1 LRIWQADRRRL
12 LPFAFSA
19 ERAIHRA
26 MKCILS
32 LACVTLFSACVST
45 AQDQQESGGEP
56 GKIALVLHGGAGG
69 LVRDKLTAEQE
80 AKIREG
86 IERALKAGYAI
97 LEQGGESMT
106 AVQAAISVL
115 EDDPNFNAGKG
126 AVKTSEGKHELDAS
140 IMDGATLKAGA
151 VGGVT
156 IVKNPI
162 KAARLVID
170 KTWHVMLAG
179 PGADAFAKIN
189 GLELVEPGY
198 FDTNVAMQKL
208 DPAAEEYHFG
218 TVGAVALDQKG
229 NLAAGTSTGGLSGKK
244 FGRIGDS
251 PIIGAGTYAD
261 NATCGVSGT
270 GQGEYFIR
278 RAIAYDISAR
288 MKYAGESVVKAA
300 ESSIATLTE
309 DGGMGGVIALDRKG
323 QIATPFNTSSM
334 VRGSID
340 TDGNMTIKFFAD

>member
-1 LRIWQADRRRL
+1 MRAGLQKGKLPADR
-12 LPFAFSA
+12 
-19 ERAIHRA
+19 E
-26 MKCILS
+26 K
-32 LACVTLFSACVST
+32 
-45 AQDQQESGGEP
+45 
-56 GKIALVLHGGAGG
+56 K
-69 LVRDKLTAEQE
+69 VRDGVQ
-80 AKIREG
+80 
-86 IERALKAGYAI
+86 RALKAGYAI
-97 LEQGGESMT
+97 LEAGGKSMD
-106 AVQAAISVL
+106 AVQASIVVL

-140 IMDGATLKAGA
+140 IMNGATLKAGA

-156 IVKNPI
+156 VVKNPI

-179 PGADAFAKIN
+179 PGADAFAKLN
-189 GLELVEPGY
+189 DLELVDPLY
-198 FDTNVAMQKL
+198 FNVSVAQDAI
-208 DPAAEEYHFG
+208 DPYAEEYHFG

-270 GQGEYFIR
+270 GQGEFFIR
-278 RAIAYDISAR
+278 RALAYDISAR
-288 MKYAGESVVKAA
+288 MKYAGASLEEATT
-300 ESSIATLTE
+300 ESIAQLTI
-309 DGGMGGVIALDRKG
+309 DGGLGGVIALDREG
-323 QIATPFNTSSM
+323 NIAAPFNTSSM

-340 TDGNMTIKFFAD
+340 TAGNIAIEIFGK